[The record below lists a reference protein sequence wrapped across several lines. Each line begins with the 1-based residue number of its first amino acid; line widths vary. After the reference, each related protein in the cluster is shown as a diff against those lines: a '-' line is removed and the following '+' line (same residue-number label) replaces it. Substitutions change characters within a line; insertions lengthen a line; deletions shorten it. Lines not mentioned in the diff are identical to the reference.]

1 MNINNSVSPR
11 SKDNNAHP
19 TGIENT
25 INQILNKS
33 FPESH
38 EEKNEGLRDWKKSE
52 YIRNKTKQNY
62 SFHRFWHKIL
72 LISFKTQLA
81 YF

>member
-38 EEKNEGLRDWKKSE
+38 EEKNEGLRDWKKSSHSKR
-52 YIRNKTKQNY
+52 IHSKQDQTKLQFSSFLAQN
-62 SFHRFWHKIL
+62 STDFF
-72 LISFKTQLA
+72 
-81 YF
+81 